1 MHGIKAKDVLFFSLV
16 FFLSACNTLKNVPK
30 DDALYTGATVTIKG
44 ADVKARQRKTLRSDL
59 KTLTRPRP
67 NTRFLGIPVKLWL
80 YNIAGNPHK
89 ENSFRGKLKYK
100 YGEPPVLLSDLDLQ
114 KNVKVLQSY
123 LENKGFFHAKVS
135 GDTTVKRRR
144 AKAHYKAEPGAEY
157 KINSV
162 SVTMDSSVLT
172 RKINETFKKSLLK
185 KGKPFDLDVIKLERD
200 RIDAYLK
207 ENGFYY
213 FSPDFLLVKVDS
225 TIGSNK
231 VNLFITV
238 KPGIPTVAR
247 EQYRINDVFIYS
259 DYSLNTANIDT
270 NKANADYYKG
280 YYIVDKDNK
289 YKHWLFAHTMQ
300 FERNDIY
307 NRTDHNLTLS
317 RLINLDLF
325 KYVKNRFEPA
335 TWLDSPK
342 LNAYYYLTPLP
353 KKTLR
358 AELTGINKST
368 NSNGTEITATW
379 KNRNSFR
386 GGEHISLSA
395 YVGSEIQFGGTLK
408 GYNTYRMGGE
418 ATIALPKFL
427 VPFVDIR
434 NQGAFA
440 PRTVIQLG
448 YDVLNKQ
455 KLYTLNSFR
464 GRYGYTWKED
474 ITKQHELYP
483 IDINYVQPFSVTQ
496 RYRDSVTKYP
506 TLKKAT
512 EQQFILGSTYRFTYN
527 KGLKGLDLIN
537 SYYFSGLADFSGNLA
552 SLVRPGNA
560 MKNDT
565 AFIFNAPYA
574 QYMKFETDYRFYRKI
589 GLKDMWASRIILG
602 YGYPYGNSVHLPF
615 IKQFFAGGNN
625 SIRAFR
631 SRTVGPG
638 TWKDTSRF
646 LIDETGDIRLE
657 LNTEYR
663 PHISGPLYGAVFIDA
678 GNVWLKNEDPERPG
692 AKFTKDFLN
701 QLAVGAGVGIRF
713 DLTIFVIRLDVAVP
727 LRKPWEQNPWVMNR
741 IKFSDQPWRREN
753 IIYNLAIGYPF

>member
-1 MHGIKAKDVLFFSLV
+1 MHGVKAKNLILFFLV
-16 FFLSACNTLKNVPK
+16 VFLSACNTLKNVPK
-30 DDALYTGATVTIKG
+30 DDALYMGAVVTIKG
-44 ADVKARQRKTLRSDL
+44 ADIPARERKTLRSDL

-67 NTRFLGIPVKLWL
+67 NTRFLGMPIKLWI
-80 YNIAGNPHK
+80 YNFAGHPKK
-89 ENSFRGKLKYK
+89 ENSFRGKLKNK
-100 YGEPPVLLSDLDLQ
+100 YGEPPVLLSDLDLE

-144 AKAHYKAEPGAEY
+144 AKAEYKAVTGPQY
-157 KINSV
+157 KINGV
-162 SVTMDSSVLT
+162 SVTTDSTILT
-172 RKINETFKKSLLK
+172 QKINETFKKTLLK
-185 KGKPFDLDVIKLERD
+185 KGKPFDLDVIKLERN

-207 ENGFYY
+207 ENGFYF
-213 FSPDFLLVKVDS
+213 FSPDFLLVKADS
-225 TIGSNK
+225 TIGNNK
-231 VNLFITV
+231 VNLFITA

-247 EQYRINDVFIYS
+247 EQYTINDVFIYS

-270 NKANADYYKG
+270 NKATANNYKG
-280 YYIVDKDNK
+280 YYILDKDK
-289 YKHWLFAHTMQ
+289 KFKPRLFAETMQ
-300 FERNDIY
+300 FQTGDLY

-353 KKTLR
+353 KKSLR
-358 AELTGINKST
+358 AELTGINKNT

-395 YVGSEIQFGGTLK
+395 YVGSEIQFGGRLK
-408 GYNTYRMGGE
+408 GYNTYRMGAE
-418 ATIALPKFL
+418 ATIASPKFL
-427 VPFVDIR
+427 VPFFDIR
-434 NQGAFA
+434 NAGAFA
-440 PRTVIQLG
+440 PRTVGQLG
-448 YDVLNKQ
+448 YDVLTKL

-474 ITKQHELYP
+474 ITKQHEFYP
-483 IDINYVQPFSVTQ
+483 VDINYVQPFNVTQ
-496 RYRDSVTKYP
+496 RYLDSVSKYP

-527 KGLKGLDLIN
+527 KALKGLDLVN
-537 SYYFSGLADFSGNLA
+537 SYYLSGLADFSGNLA
-552 SLVRPGNA
+552 SLVNSGNVL
-560 MKNDT
+560 KGDT
-565 AFIFNAPYA
+565 ALLFGAPYA
-574 QYMKFETDYRFYRKI
+574 QYMKFETDVRFYRKF
-589 GLKDMWASRIILG
+589 GLKDMWASRMILG
-602 YGYPYGNSVHLPF
+602 YGYPYGNSSHLPF

-638 TWKDTSRF
+638 TWKDSSRF

-692 AKFTKDFLN
+692 GKFTKDFLN
-701 QLAVGAGVGIRF
+701 QLAVGAGAGVRL
-713 DLTIFVIRLDVAVP
+713 DLTIFVIRLDVAIP
-727 LRKPWEQNPWVMNR
+727 LRKPWEQNQWVMDR
-741 IKFSDQPWRREN
+741 IKFSSQPWRRDN